1 MTLRIFDPPQ
11 CCSTGVC
18 GSDVDPALVQ
28 FAADLKWLAARG
40 VTVERY
46 NLAQQPEV
54 FIQDSA
60 VREAVSASGTGV
72 LPLVIAEGQI
82 AAHSRYPNRD
92 ELARIAGLTAAP
104 AEATTEDTPFI
115 GLDVAPSPVTDS
127 CCGPDDDCC

>member
-1 MTLRIFDPPQ
+1 MTLRVFDPPQ

-18 GSDVDPALVQ
+18 GPDIDPALVQ

-46 NLAQQPEV
+46 NLAQQPEA
-54 FIQDSA
+54 FIHDSA

-72 LPLVIAEGQI
+72 LPLLIAAGRI
-82 AAHSRYPNRD
+82 AAHSRYPARD
-92 ELARIAGLTAAP
+92 ELARIVGLAAEGAP
-104 AEATTEDTPFI
+104 LLS
-115 GLDVAPSPVTDS
+115 LDIVSSP